1 MSDVKR
7 YEAVHLRY
15 EDSNIRYGE
24 GCEVEVVA
32 AYDYDALAKTHNEVE
47 TDRDIKAANLKTLV
61 GMVLDHDDAVNRVVE
76 GGGDGGDVYEAEELH
91 RALLALARG
100 LKQ

>member
-7 YEAVHLRY
+7 YDAVHIRY

-32 AYDYDALAKTHNEVE
+32 AYDYDAL
-47 TDRDIKAANLKTLV
+47 KAVMGELLEALELADAALSGANMDMK
-61 GMVLDHDDAVNRVVE
+61 VVE
-76 GGGDGGDVYEAEELH
+76 RKVKDAIAKARGDV
-91 RALLALARG
+91 
-100 LKQ
+100 

>member
-7 YEAVHLRY
+7 YEAVHIRY

-32 AYDYDALAKTHNEVE
+32 AYDYDALKDVNGELLEALELADAALSGANMDMKVVE
-47 TDRDIKAANLKTLV
+47 RKVKAAIAKFR
-61 GMVLDHDDAVNRVVE
+61 GDA
-76 GGGDGGDVYEAEELH
+76 
-91 RALLALARG
+91 
-100 LKQ
+100 

>member
-7 YEAVHLRY
+7 YDAVHIRY

-32 AYDYDALAKTHNEVE
+32 AYDYDALKAVNGELLDE
-47 TDRDIKAANLKTLV
+47 LEDILRDNMVIHSQRIKA
-61 GMVLDHDDAVNRVVE
+61 
-76 GGGDGGDVYEAEELH
+76 
-91 RALLALARG
+91 LAAIAKARG
-100 LKQ
+100 DA

>member
-7 YEAVHLRY
+7 YDAVHLRY

-32 AYDYDALAKTHNEVE
+32 AYDYDALAKTHNEAE
-47 TDRDIKAANLKTLV
+47 NDRDIKAANLKTLV
-61 GMVLDHDDAVNRVVE
+61 DMVLDYKDARDSAV
-76 GGGDGGDVYEAEELH
+76 GGPDHIDTYEADRLFDGVIN
-91 RALLALARG
+91 LARG

>member
-7 YEAVHLRY
+7 YEAVHIRY

-32 AYDYDALAKTHNEVE
+32 AYDYDALK
-47 TDRDIKAANLKTLV
+47 
-61 GMVLDHDDAVNRVVE
+61 AVNGELLEALEIIVGE
-76 GGGDGGDVYEAEELH
+76 ADGYTARTGKPVYDWLDQA
-91 RALLALARG
+91 RAAIAKARG
-100 LKQ
+100 EV

>member
-7 YEAVHLRY
+7 YEAVHIRY

-32 AYDYDALAKTHNEVE
+32 AYDYDALYA
-47 TDRDIKAANLKTLV
+47 DRKRL
-61 GMVLDHDDAVNRVVE
+61 LDALEKISSIENRYNC
-76 GGGDGGDVYEAEELH
+76 GDWDEIEEARNIALEALELS
-91 RALLALARG
+91 
-100 LKQ
+100 Q

>member
-7 YEAVHLRY
+7 YEAVHIRY

-32 AYDYDALAKTHNEVE
+32 AYDYDALRAVSVDLLEALEACMDYGSMTGHDWVIE
-47 TDRDIKAANLKTLV
+47 KALAAIDKGL
-61 GMVLDHDDAVNRVVE
+61 
-76 GGGDGGDVYEAEELH
+76 GDV
-91 RALLALARG
+91 
-100 LKQ
+100 